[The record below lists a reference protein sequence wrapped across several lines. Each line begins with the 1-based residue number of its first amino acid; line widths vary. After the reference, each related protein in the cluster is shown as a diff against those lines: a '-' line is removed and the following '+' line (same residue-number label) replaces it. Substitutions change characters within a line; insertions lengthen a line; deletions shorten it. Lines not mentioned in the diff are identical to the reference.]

1 MTISGAMM
9 TYPIIATHLQSTA
22 HGLSLGPGIFGW
34 TAIQVHANM
43 VVKQLQIMCHINLVP
58 NILSQ
63 WAKTDEEMSVG
74 MSESVGRAQA
84 NVRYSKVKRIILPS
98 RCGELVPKNIV
109 EPCIYVNHLHNNLSI
124 SCGIYI

>member
-1 MTISGAMM
+1 MD
-9 TYPIIATHLQSTA
+9 YPWDL
-22 HGLSLGPGIFGW
+22 GW

-43 VVKQLQIMCHINLVP
+43 VAKQLQIMCHINLVP

-63 WAKTDEEMSVG
+63 WAKTDEGMSVG

-109 EPCIYVNHLHNNLSI
+109 EPCIVYTTIFLFHVAFTFDNYERGLTIIQLNPNLNHTFH
-124 SCGIYI
+124 